1 MAKSKGRAAT
11 FAVIARQRANEP
23 RERLRNSAAA
33 GGGQNEFRPLDV
45 KCPRKLFVKF

>member
-33 GGGQNEFRPLDV
+33 GGGKTSFGRWTLNARANYL
-45 KCPRKLFVKF
+45 